1 MATLNKI
8 TLSLGEIQELEAELN
23 GSRNLKTGEVIMT
36 GLLNQKLPIKT
47 KYWLTRLGETLISE
61 KKTIDALRD
70 ELVKKYGNETPD
82 KSGWT
87 IPMRIENKDVKNPDG
102 TAAMVP
108 NPAFAEFNKEYAE
121 LLETTKEIEYP
132 TFHFDDIA
140 DLETSDN
147 YAVFFK
153 LLTITETLS

>member
-1 MATLNKI
+1 MAILNKI

-23 GSRNLKTGEVIMT
+23 GSRNQRTGEVIMT
-36 GLLNQKLPIKT
+36 GILNQKLPIKT

-61 KKTIDALRD
+61 KKTIDAMRD
-70 ELVKKYGNETPD
+70 ELVKKYGKETED

-87 IPMRIENKDVKNPDG
+87 IPLRIEDKKAKNADG
-102 TAAMVP
+102 STVMVP
-108 NPAFAEFNKEYAE
+108 NPAFAEFNKEYTE

-132 TFHFDDIA
+132 TFYFEDFA
-140 DLETSDN
+140 ALETSDN

-153 LLTITETLS
+153 LLTITETV